1 MRILSVDQ
9 RRVGRARELLAVR
22 AAIGAWLVM
31 GLLWVLYPHLPGAD
45 DDHQVILTI
54 AGVLALSWAGTLA
67 VLPAKRS
74 LVILFQVGTVGS
86 IALVPVAIAAT
97 GGSTSPLR
105 ALALLIIVY
114 CAWFYDGRVAAS
126 ALTLVTA
133 LHLLPLA
140 YDPHAFTG
148 RGLAVTIVLTV
159 VFALT
164 GGLMVAARR
173 ELVAQRAT
181 ARQEALHDPLTELA
195 NRRALYSFLERR
207 EQGRRGTDRFG
218 LILVDLD
225 GFKQVNTIHGHHGGD
240 AALTAAARALRS
252 AARDTDLVAR
262 LGGDEFAIVLP
273 DTDPSAVRTVAER
286 AIVAVTAAAEA
297 LELRGIA
304 LGASAGLAMHPD
316 DAAGADALLAA
327 ADDALRTAKRAGK
340 GRVVTSASL
349 SGAPASVA
357 A

>member
-9 RRVGRARELLAVR
+9 RRVTRARELLAVR
-22 AAIGAWLVM
+22 AAIGAWAVM
-31 GLLWVLYPHLPGAD
+31 GLLWVVYPRLPGAD
-45 DDHQVILTI
+45 SDHEVIITV
-54 AGVLALSWAGTLA
+54 AGVLAVGWATTLA
-67 VLPAKRS
+67 LLPAKRS

-126 ALTLVTA
+126 ALALVTA

-148 RGLAVTIVLTV
+148 AGLAATVVLTV

-181 ARQEALHDPLTELA
+181 ARSEALHDPLTELA

-207 EQGRRGTDRFG
+207 EQGRRGTDRLG
-218 LILVDLD
+218 LVLIDLD

-240 AALTAAARALRS
+240 AALTAAARALRD

-273 DTDPSAVRTVAER
+273 DTDPAAVQAVAQR
-286 AIVAVTAAAEA
+286 AIAAVTAAAEA
-297 LELRGIA
+297 LELQGIA
-304 LGASAGLAMHPD
+304 LGASAGVAMHPD
-316 DAAGADALLAA
+316 DAGDADALLAA
-327 ADDALRTAKRAGK
+327 ADAALRTAKRDGK
-340 GRVVTSASL
+340 GRVVVSAAL
-349 SGAPASVA
+349 VA
-357 A
+357 

>member
-1 MRILSVDQ
+1 MRILSVDR
-9 RRVGRARELLAVR
+9 RRVTRARELLAVR
-22 AAIGAWLVM
+22 AAIVSWAVM
-31 GLLWVLYPHLPGAD
+31 GLLWLVYPHLPGAD
-45 DDHQVILTI
+45 DDHVVIISVVGL
-54 AGVLALSWAGTLA
+54 LALGWAGTLA
-67 VLPAKRS
+67 VLPARRS
-74 LVILFQVGTVGS
+74 LVVLFQVGTVGS
-86 IALVPVAIAAT
+86 IALVPVVIAAT

-114 CAWFYDGRVAAS
+114 CAWFYDGKVAAA
-126 ALTLVTA
+126 ALALVTL

-140 YDPHAFTG
+140 YDAHDAFTG

-173 ELVAQRAT
+173 ELVAQRRT

-207 EQGRRGTDRFG
+207 EQGRRGTDRIG
-218 LILVDLD
+218 LVLVDLD

-240 AALTAAARALRS
+240 AALTAAARALRD
-252 AARDTDLVAR
+252 AARDSDLVAR

-273 DTDPSAVRTVAER
+273 DTDPAAVHAVARR

-297 LELRGIA
+297 LELQGIA
-304 LGASAGLAMHPD
+304 LGASAGVAMLPD
-316 DAAGADALLAA
+316 DAGDADALLAA
-327 ADDALRTAKRAGK
+327 ADAAMRTAKREGK
-340 GRVVTSASL
+340 GRVVTSAAL
-349 SGAPASVA
+349 STVH
-357 A
+357 

>member
-1 MRILSVDQ
+1 
-9 RRVGRARELLAVR
+9 
-22 AAIGAWLVM
+22 M
-31 GLLWVLYPHLPGAD
+31 GLLWVVYPRLPGAD
-45 DDHQVILTI
+45 TDHQAILTT
-54 AGVLALSWAGTLA
+54 AGVLAIGWALTLGL
-67 VLPAKRS
+67 LPAKRS

-114 CAWFYDGRVAAS
+114 CAWFYDGKVAAS
-126 ALTLVTA
+126 ALALVTT

-164 GGLMVAARR
+164 GALMVAARR

-195 NRRALYSFLERR
+195 NRRALYAFLERR
-207 EQGRRGTDRFG
+207 AQGRRGTDRLG
-218 LILVDLD
+218 IVLIDLD

-262 LGGDEFAIVLP
+262 LGGDEFAIVIP
-273 DTDPSAVRTVAER
+273 DTTPAAARTVAER

-297 LELRGIA
+297 LELQGVA
-304 LGASAGLAMHPD
+304 LGASAGVALSPD
-316 DAAGADALLAA
+316 DASDADALLAA
-327 ADDALRTAKRAGK
+327 ADAALRTAKRDGK

-349 SGAPASVA
+349 AAAAPAQR
-357 A
+357 

>member
-9 RRVGRARELLAVR
+9 RRVTRARELLAVR
-22 AAIGAWLVM
+22 AAIGAWVVM
-31 GLLWVLYPHLPGAD
+31 GVLWLAYPHLPGAD
-45 DDHQVILTI
+45 RDHQAILSV
-54 AGVLALSWAGTLA
+54 AGLAALGWAATLG
-67 VLPAKRS
+67 VLPARRS
-74 LVILFQVGTVGS
+74 LVVLFQVGTVGS

-126 ALTLVTA
+126 ALALVTA
-133 LHLLPLA
+133 LHLLPLT

-148 RGLAVTIVLTV
+148 AGLAVTLVLTV

-164 GGLMVAARR
+164 GALMVAARR

-181 ARQEALHDPLTELA
+181 ARAEALHDPLTELA
-195 NRRALYSFLERR
+195 NRRALYAFLERR
-207 EQGRRGTDRFG
+207 EQGRRGADRLG
-218 LILVDLD
+218 IVLIDLD
-225 GFKQVNTIHGHHGGD
+225 GFKQVNTVHGHHGGD

-273 DTDPSAVRTVAER
+273 DTTPEAVRTVAER
-286 AIVAVTAAAEA
+286 AIVSVTAAAEA
-297 LELRGIA
+297 LELQGIA
-304 LGASAGLAMHPD
+304 LGASAGVALLPD
-316 DAAGADALLAA
+316 DAPNADALLAA
-327 ADDALRTAKRAGK
+327 ADAALRAAKRAGK

-349 SGAPASVA
+349 ATDAHRA
-357 A
+357 

>member
-1 MRILSVDQ
+1 
-9 RRVGRARELLAVR
+9 
-22 AAIGAWLVM
+22 M
-31 GLLWVLYPHLPGAD
+31 GLLWVLYPHLPRAD
-45 DDHQVILTI
+45 RDHEAILTV
-54 AGVLALSWAGTLA
+54 AGALALGWAVTLA
-67 VLPAKRS
+67 ALPARRS

-105 ALALLIIVY
+105 SLALLIIVY

-133 LHLLPLA
+133 LHLLPLT
-140 YDPHAFTG
+140 YDPHAFSG
-148 RGLAVTIVLTV
+148 QGLAMTLVLTV
-159 VFALT
+159 VFTLT
-164 GGLMVAARR
+164 GGLMLAARR

-195 NRRALYSFLERR
+195 NRRALYAFLERR
-207 EQGRRGTDRFG
+207 EQGRRGTDRIG
-218 LILVDLD
+218 LVLIDLD

-262 LGGDEFAIVLP
+262 LGGDEFAIVIP
-273 DTDPSAVRTVAER
+273 DTTPDAVDTVAQR

-297 LELRGIA
+297 LELQGIA
-304 LGASAGLAMHPD
+304 LGASAGVAMLPD
-316 DAAGADALLAA
+316 DAPGADALQAA
-327 ADDALRTAKRAGK
+327 ADPALRSAKRAGK

-349 SGAPASVA
+349 AAAPPPRA
-357 A
+357 

>member
-1 MRILSVDQ
+1 MT
-9 RRVGRARELLAVR
+9 RARELLAVR
-22 AAIGAWLVM
+22 AAIGAWVVM

-45 DDHQVILTI
+45 RDHQTILSV
-54 AGVLALSWAGTLA
+54 AGVLALGWAGTLA
-67 VLPAKRS
+67 VLPANRK

-114 CAWFYDGRVAAS
+114 CAWFYDGKVAAS
-126 ALTLVTA
+126 ALALVTT

-148 RGLAVTIVLTV
+148 QGLAVTIVLTV

-164 GGLMVAARR
+164 GALMVAARR

-181 ARQEALHDPLTELA
+181 ARAEALHDPLTELA
-195 NRRALYSFLERR
+195 NRRALYACLERR
-207 EQGRRGTDRFG
+207 AQGRRGTDRLG
-218 LILVDLD
+218 IVLIDLD

-240 AALTAAARALRS
+240 AALTAAARALRN

-273 DTDPSAVRTVAER
+273 DADPAVVHAVAQR

-297 LELRGIA
+297 LELQGIT
-304 LGASAGLAMHPD
+304 LGASAGIAMHPD
-316 DAAGADALLAA
+316 DASDADALLAA
-327 ADDALRTAKRAGK
+327 ADAALRTAKRAGK
-340 GRVVTSASL
+340 GRVVTSA
-349 SGAPASVA
+349 AIQVV
-357 A
+357 